1 MFKNEEGFSLLELS
15 VAAAV
20 AIIVA
25 GAGYIAISG
34 QSDAASNA
42 VSAVNADND
51 EFDTAL
57 STNS

>member
-20 AIIVA
+20 AVIIA

-34 QSDAASNA
+34 QSTAATDAVAS
-42 VSAVNADND
+42 SDADVT
-51 EFDTAL
+51 EFNTAL
-57 STNS
+57 SSNN

>member
-20 AIIVA
+20 AVIIA

-34 QSDAASNA
+34 QSAAATSA
-42 VSAVNADND
+42 VSASDADVTEFGNALAAND
-51 EFDTAL
+51 
-57 STNS
+57 

>member
-20 AIIVA
+20 AVIIA

-34 QSDAASNA
+34 QSAAASNA
-42 VSAVNADND
+42 VSSYEADNT
-51 EFDTAL
+51 EFGDAL
-57 STNS
+57 AANN

>member
-20 AIIVA
+20 AVIIA

-34 QSDAASNA
+34 QKNAATNA
-42 VSAVNADND
+42 VTASDGDVTEFNNALAAND
-51 EFDTAL
+51 
-57 STNS
+57 